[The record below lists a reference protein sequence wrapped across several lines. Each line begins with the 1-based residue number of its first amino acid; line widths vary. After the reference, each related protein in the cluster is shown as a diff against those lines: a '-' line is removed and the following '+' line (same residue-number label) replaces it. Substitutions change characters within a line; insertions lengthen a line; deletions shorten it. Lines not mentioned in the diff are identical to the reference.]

1 MYRRPQIFVPSR
13 ASKNSGPA
21 LIMHGGREGRRPPLL
36 PPPAW
41 AEHRGRE
48 LHGHRDPHGGWG
60 EPMTTNWTKSTSWSL
75 GAWWCWS
82 TKTAGTVAS
91 SRAGTPR
98 LHTVVVMVSFRLQV
112 CRMFRNECEYSGS
125 MLAGR
130 NIRCSGTGRYSA
142 IQNESSLIVQ
152 FVSYFEQNRR
162 GVQSWWSSCRARLS
176 PWNID
181 LTISI
186 SLITKYLYH

>member
-1 MYRRPQIFVPSR
+1 MCLSLTAQADSGHISIDERRAQGYFTLFSWISY
-13 ASKNSGPA
+13 AS
-21 LIMHGGREGRRPPLL
+21 
-36 PPPAW
+36 
-41 AEHRGRE
+41 
-48 LHGHRDPHGGWG
+48 
-60 EPMTTNWTKSTSWSL
+60 TF
-75 GAWWCWS
+75 
-82 TKTAGTVAS
+82 
-91 SRAGTPR
+91 GTPR

-130 NIRCSGTGRYSA
+130 NTRCSGNGRYSA